1 MSTKPT
7 TFNSTVRISV
17 EEFEYL
23 KQCEKEL
30 FTIKDLIGEMIQGG
44 KA

>member
-1 MSTKPT
+1 MNQPQPS

-30 FTIKDLIGEMIQGG
+30 MNVKAIIGEMIGG
-44 KA
+44 K

>member
-1 MSTKPT
+1 MNSKPS

-23 KQCEKEL
+23 KKCEKEL
-30 FTIKDLIGEMIQGG
+30 MNVKAIIGEMLGG
-44 KA
+44 E

>member
-1 MSTKPT
+1 MNQPQPS

-23 KQCEKEL
+23 KKCEKEL
-30 FTIKDLIGEMIQGG
+30 FSIKDLIGEMIGG
-44 KA
+44 E